1 MTDDEKLA
9 ALDPNDPFT
18 KARVEWAK
26 VPEKERRV
34 FYEKNAGLIDRWQ
47 SETDAM
53 AEEDNTDEK
62 KE

>member
-9 ALDPNDPFT
+9 GLDPNDPFT
-18 KARVEWAK
+18 KARREWAK
-26 VPEKERRV
+26 IPEKKRRE

-47 SETDAM
+47 AETDAM
-53 AEEDNTDEK
+53 AADDMNEE

>member
-26 VPEKERRV
+26 TPEKERRE
-34 FYEKNAGLIDRWQ
+34 FYEKNAGPIDRWQ
-47 SETDAM
+47 AETDAM
-53 AEEDNTDEK
+53 AERKDSPEK
-62 KE
+62 